1 MSNGSVVAVVAA
13 VVGVVL
19 LGVLVFGGLGGT
31 RVETSVPEPVPGQF
45 DGPPADGSYGIVM
58 GSYKSRSG
66 FGVFGLTIGRSRW
79 EASIA
84 LVPPEGCE
92 VSDGELPAGGPCE
105 AAAAT
110 GRLSGGGTTAS
121 GLEFV
126 IVSTEVS
133 RGCHETLETFER
145 WPTSKPACTE

>member
-13 VVGVVL
+13 VVGIVL
-19 LGVLVFGGLGGT
+19 LGVVAAGGLGGT
-31 RVETSVPEPVPGQF
+31 RVETSVSEPGPGQF
-45 DGPPADGSYGIVM
+45 DGPPADGSYGTVM

-66 FGVFGLTIGRSRW
+66 IGVFGLTIGQSRW
-79 EASIA
+79 EANIA

-92 VSDGELPAGGPCE
+92 VSGGELPAGGPCK

-110 GRLSGGGTTAS
+110 GRISGGGTTAS

-126 IVSTEVS
+126 IVSTRVS
-133 RGCHETLETFER
+133 KACHEALETWER
-145 WPTSKPACTE
+145 WPSDRPECNE

>member
-45 DGPPADGSYGIVM
+45 DGPPADGSSGVVM

-66 FGVFGLTIGRSRW
+66 IGVFGLTITRPRF
-79 EASIA
+79 EAHIA
-84 LVPPEGCE
+84 LVPPPGCE
-92 VSDGELPAGGPCE
+92 ISAGELPAGGACE
-105 AAAAT
+105 AAAET
-110 GRLSGGGTTAS
+110 GQVSGGGTTAD

-126 IVSTEVS
+126 IVSTRVS
-133 RGCHETLETFER
+133 EACHEALQAYER
-145 WPTSKPACTE
+145 WPSSKPACRD